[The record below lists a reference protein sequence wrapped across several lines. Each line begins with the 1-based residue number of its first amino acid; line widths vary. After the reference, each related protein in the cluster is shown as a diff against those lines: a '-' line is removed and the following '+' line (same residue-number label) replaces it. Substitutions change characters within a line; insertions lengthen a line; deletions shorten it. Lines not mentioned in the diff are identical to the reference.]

1 LGCTH
6 SNSSSKKNSSKI
18 YLLNICFIFKG
29 LLNAQTTTG
38 PNSRPVA
45 NFDPEGNL
53 IIYIIFK
60 LFLFSLY
67 LGVVF
72 AVGIQSSLI
81 KLYDIRHFDKVCK
94 LTDRGSKSEE

>member
-6 SNSSSKKNSSKI
+6 SNISSKEYSAC
-18 YLLNICFIFKG
+18 LLNSYSILKG
-29 LLNAQTTTG
+29 LLNAATTTG
-38 PNSRPVA
+38 PNSRPIA

-53 IIYIIFK
+53 IIYIIFH
-60 LFLFSLY
+60 LFLVFQYS
-67 LGVVF
+67 GVVF

-94 LTDRGSKSEE
+94 LTGR

>member
-1 LGCTH
+1 MGCTH
-6 SNSSSKKNSSKI
+6 SNLSSKKNNSSEI
-18 YLLNICFIFKG
+18 YLFNFCFIFKG
-29 LLNAQTTTG
+29 LLNAQTPTG
-38 PNSRPVA
+38 PTSRPVA

-53 IIYIIFK
+53 ILHITFK

-94 LTDRGSKSEE
+94 LTDR